1 MRKEYEMQTNETE
14 KLFENV
20 LRLNTKVLGLVL
32 GLLFGM
38 VVFMATN
45 WLVIKGG
52 DPVGPHLQLLSQYF
66 MGYSVSFGGSL
77 VGFAYGSLLGGA
89 IGLLLGWIYNWIALF
104 RSRGKP

>member
-1 MRKEYEMQTNETE
+1 MRSEDEMGTHETE
-14 KLFENV
+14 NLIENV

-32 GLLFGM
+32 GLLFGLA
-38 VVFMATN
+38 VFMATN

-66 MGYSVSFGGSL
+66 MGYNVSFGGSL
-77 VGFAYGSLLGGA
+77 VGFGYGALLGGA

-104 RSRGKP
+104 RSKGKI